1 MYASFLLCTSSVIA
15 SLWSLLSACLL
26 NVDAL
31 RLLVP
36 SVMEFFMLCF
46 TRFCGTFSLLVHK
59 AKQVVFANQW
69 VFQLEVWVLPSLFLV
84 RLIRF
89 VLAALLLFIA
99 LCGFWNICWLISL
112 SIIDIFQRSCWII
125 KYHEAQP
132 ALFQFCR
139 HVESMTIDWYHKV
152 ISLDHP
158 RLLVMKFC
166 FHFWYFT
173 KSLLHKKTPHW
184 RRKTIIVFVHQCG
197 CKNEQRVQN
206 CTLEWTLWLIHT
218 LAWATLMSYWKCAW
232 IGFSSR
238 NTTVLLTCSFI
249 STVTLLV
256 LLHYFVSTYWLIFTC
271 EAI

>member
-1 MYASFLLCTSSVIA
+1 MYLYARVLLCTSSVIA

-69 VFQLEVWVLPSLFLV
+69 VCQLEVWLLPSLFLV

-139 HVESMTIDWYHKV
+139 HVESMTIDYHEA
-152 ISLDHP
+152 IRLDP
-158 RLLVMKFC
+158 RLCAMKF
-166 FHFWYFT
+166 FVFIFVILQNHSFT
-173 KSLLHKKTPHW
+173 KKGHTDPGKQLH
-184 RRKTIIVFVHQCG
+184 Q
-197 CKNEQRVQN
+197 
-206 CTLEWTLWLIHT
+206 
-218 LAWATLMSYWKCAW
+218 
-232 IGFSSR
+232 
-238 NTTVLLTCSFI
+238 
-249 STVTLLV
+249 
-256 LLHYFVSTYWLIFTC
+256 
-271 EAI
+271 